1 MKSSGNGEYLIQ
13 HGSTRE
19 STYKFLDNF
28 IEEMAELFPDHYFH
42 IGGDEVNGKEWDAN
56 QKIQQFKHEHNIKS
70 NAELQAYFSGHIQK
84 LVSNTERSPWL
95 G

>member
-13 HGSTRE
+13 PWIPRGRAL
-19 STYKFLDNF
+19 YKFLDNF

-42 IGGDEVNGKEWDAN
+42 IGGDESKREEWDAN

-70 NAELQAYFSGHIQK
+70 NAELQAYFS
-84 LVSNTERSPWL
+84 VTSRN
-95 G
+95 